1 MRLRNN
7 TRVCMSQPKLD
18 KSQMAIVKVAI
29 ANAKDRLL
37 SNEVVTERTRS
48 RELKE
53 SFEKVLENI
62 EKHKDED

>member
-1 MRLRNN
+1 
-7 TRVCMSQPKLD
+7 MSQPKLD

>member
-1 MRLRNN
+1 
-7 TRVCMSQPKLD
+7 MSQLKLS

-37 SNEVVTERTRS
+37 SNEIVTERTRS

-53 SFEKVLENI
+53 LSLI
-62 EKHKDED
+62 HI

>member
-1 MRLRNN
+1 
-7 TRVCMSQPKLD
+7 
-18 KSQMAIVKVAI
+18 MAIVKVAI

-37 SNEVVTERTRS
+37 SNEIVTERTRS

-62 EKHKDED
+62 EKYKDED